1 MHKGKVD
8 LKSPF
13 ECTYRVCKQVL
24 PSAGY
29 ITFVDTG
36 EVFKCFFMGAV
47 GLVRALFKLDEQ
59 F

>member
-8 LKSPF
+8 LRSPF
-13 ECTYRVCKQVL
+13 ESTYHVCKQVL
-24 PSAGY
+24 PSAGH

-47 GLVRALFKLDEQ
+47 GLVCALFKLDK
-59 F
+59 